1 MMRVLLD
8 TNVVLDYLLNRMP
21 WADHAQVIWQAH
33 EAGRLNAHIAATTL
47 TDIFYIVRK
56 GLGLDLAWTGV
67 HTCLDQLIVVGVDLP
82 DLRSACSFSGR
93 DFEDN
98 LQLACAVNI
107 GAQYIITRDP
117 AGFADA
123 SIPVVSSEEMANLLR
138 SSAAPTQDQS

>member
-56 GLGLDLAWTGV
+56 GLGLELAWTGV

-107 GAQYIITRDP
+107 GAQFIISRDTT
-117 AGFADA
+117 GFVGG
-123 SIPVVSSEEMANLLR
+123 SIPVMSPEEMATRLMD
-138 SSAAPTQDQS
+138 SAKPTQV